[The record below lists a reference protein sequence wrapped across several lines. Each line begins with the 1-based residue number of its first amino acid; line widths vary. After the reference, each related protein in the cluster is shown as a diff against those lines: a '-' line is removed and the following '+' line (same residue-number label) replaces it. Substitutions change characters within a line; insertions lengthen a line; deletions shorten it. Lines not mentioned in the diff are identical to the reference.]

1 MKIAVKSW
9 LKESFSILEK
19 HWFKLLSASIL
30 RTLLATLASSLA
42 FALTVNYTYWN
53 LLVALLVNLLV
64 WSALETGFLKMV
76 LCASRGQAVH
86 FSQLFSG
93 LKLTPI
99 FFIFGLAYALATG
112 FGIVALIVPGI
123 FICVRFSVTGLILVD
138 KSESLSK
145 SLKESLKLT
154 LGYSRLI
161 APLFLIGA
169 TLYFSQMHI
178 QFIVELFA
186 TIALVLLYLRM
197 NENASEAQR

>member
-1 MKIAVKSW
+1 MKFGVRSW
-9 LKESFSILEK
+9 LKDSFSILEK

-42 FALTVNYTYWN
+42 FALTVKYTYWN
-53 LLVALLVNLLV
+53 LIIAMLVNLLV

-99 FFIFGLAYALATG
+99 FFIFALAYLLATA
-112 FGIVALIVPGI
+112 FGIIALVVPGI
-123 FICVRFSVTGLILVD
+123 FICVRFSIAGLILID
-138 KSESLSK
+138 KSESLGK

-161 APLFLIGA
+161 APLFLMGA
-169 TLYFSQMHI
+169 TLYFSQLHI

-197 NENASEAQR
+197 NENASEVQT